1 MQLFY
6 KFTFTTY
13 TYFDLASTS
22 RLCCSSKITC
32 SAIKLAGI
40 KLGPFL
46 LYLWLWKVMGRS
58 RTSKSLQCSVCGDYA
73 SVHKHYG
80 SQTHVCFSCRA
91 FFRRVNKVKKYP
103 ESTLCN
109 SFLTQ
114 VGSCPITKRTR
125 AHCRSV
131 LKMIFVPLYLHIV
144 QLFGAMASY
153 K

>member
-1 MQLFY
+1 
-6 KFTFTTY
+6 
-13 TYFDLASTS
+13 
-22 RLCCSSKITC
+22 
-32 SAIKLAGI
+32 
-40 KLGPFL
+40 
-46 LYLWLWKVMGRS
+46 MGRS

-131 LKMIFVPLYLHIV
+131 LKTILFHFTFTLFNLLAQWLHTNKNFLPTENNFWPTNNNFSLKFTYERWKV
-144 QLFGAMASY
+144 V
-153 K
+153 

>member
-1 MQLFY
+1 
-6 KFTFTTY
+6 
-13 TYFDLASTS
+13 
-22 RLCCSSKITC
+22 
-32 SAIKLAGI
+32 
-40 KLGPFL
+40 
-46 LYLWLWKVMGRS
+46 MGRS

-131 LKMIFVPLYLHIV
+131 LKMIFVPLSFTLFNFLARWLHTNNNFLPTNNNFSLIYSTRSNA
-144 QLFGAMASY
+144 FKTRFAR
-153 K
+153 